1 MSLTPLD
8 IHNKEFSVR
17 LRGYDQQQVN
27 DYLDEIIREFENLL
41 MKQEEMEKKI
51 QFNEEKIA
59 HFHGIQETLNKSII
73 VAQDAADRLKQNAN
87 KEAEMIIFEA
97 ERVADKILKDAARQ
111 ATKINRETDALQRDS
126 RVFRQKVQL
135 MVETQLE
142 MIKSEEWD
150 NLLNNSQGPE
160 VIAPTV
166 KEVMDERKRRV
177 KEMSKE
183 QRLEEAQLMRQ
194 THGITPVSEDLT
206 QTKAFKP
213 LSDAQLKQGGAHPTT
228 TFETFH
234 PERKPAEGKGTPD
247 YPSRRNKADRPKAEG
262 KGLPKKPTVQP
273 RPKPERPAKP
283 QPVRREES
291 KPAPVKEKVER
302 TPEGYPKA
310 VVREEVKEKP
320 INDEPVISIGRKA
333 EAPET
338 PVVPKEAPAKPQ
350 PSKTPAPKKETPK
363 AEWKDSTQRLKVR
376 SEGEALKQRLAERQG
391 QAENPLPKV
400 EAKRPRIIH
409 SNQEFTIEMPDDE

>member
-135 MVETQLE
+135 MIETQLE

-150 NLLNNSQGPE
+150 KLLNNSQGPE

-166 KEVMDERKRRV
+166 KEVMDDRKRRV

-183 QRLEEAQLMRQ
+183 QRREEVQMMRKS
-194 THGITPVSEDLT
+194 HGMNPAVEDLT

-213 LSDAQLKQGGAHPTT
+213 LSDEQIKRAHVHQTT

-234 PERKPAEGKGTPD
+234 PEKKVLGEAVEDKKAKS
-247 YPSRRNKADRPKAEG
+247 PSPKLGETQ
-262 KGLPKKPTVQP
+262 KIT
-273 RPKPERPAKP
+273 
-283 QPVRREES
+283 
-291 KPAPVKEKVER
+291 PVKEQKHEKDNFEAT
-302 TPEGYPKA
+302 TPLKGKA
-310 VVREEVKEKP
+310 VEEKAPEAKAATASAPVEMKEKTIITDDATIQIGQKKDAP
-320 INDEPVISIGRKA
+320 ILAKEE
-333 EAPET
+333 EASQPKEEKNET
-338 PVVPKEAPAKPQ
+338 PQVAP
-350 PSKTPAPKKETPK
+350 SVEEK
-363 AEWKDSTQRLKVR
+363 ADDWKDSTQRIRVR

-391 QAENPLPKV
+391 KAEAGKPLAG
-400 EAKRPRIIH
+400 AKRPRVIH
-409 SNQEFTIEMPDDE
+409 SNQEFTFELPDDE